1 MQKLTMESIQITGVC
16 IVLQSVR
23 NEHKQ
28 SGTHDERTHNT
39 LYHTKVRTYETRHS
53 STGQQR
59 GHDDVD
65 SDCNMVT
72 ASSYMSNQ
80 TNMYERL
87 PPSIRK

>member
-28 SGTHDERTHNT
+28 SGKHDEMTHNT

-65 SDCNMVT
+65 NDCNMVT
-72 ASSYMSNQ
+72 THVKAQ
-80 TNMYERL
+80 LKDTK
-87 PPSIRK
+87 PSRPYIYTA